1 VRGTRRHTAEA
12 PAGEEKV
19 TTRVLSRL
27 GPLALLMTAIGGGPA
42 ITAGQVPS
50 GFEIGYDPERIDPGH
65 SYAVR
70 GRTLVQGRLW
80 FAGLGAFR

>member
-1 VRGTRRHTAEA
+1 M
-12 PAGEEKV
+12 
-19 TTRVLSRL
+19 
-27 GPLALLMTAIGGGPA
+27 MTAIGGGPA
-42 ITAGQVPS
+42 TAAGQVPS
-50 GFEIGYDPERIDPGH
+50 EFEIGYDPERIDPGH

>member
-1 VRGTRRHTAEA
+1 M
-12 PAGEEKV
+12 
-19 TTRVLSRL
+19 
-27 GPLALLMTAIGGGPA
+27 MTAIGGGPA
-42 ITAGQVPS
+42 TAAGQVPS
-50 GFEIGYDPERIDPGH
+50 YDPERIDPGH